1 MRISFILCLLALVAF
16 GCSAEKPSPTQP
28 ADDAP
33 AAPSVESPAS
43 HTAENAPPGDDAVTV
58 QIKDYDGLRA
68 LLAGKRGKVVVMDC
82 WSTWCSPCVKEF
94 PGLVELHKKYGPERV
109 ACVSLSFDYFGGK
122 DDTPEEHQEAVLEF
136 LRSKNATFD
145 NVLAGIP
152 ADDLYGLLGLET
164 ASVPAILVYDREGKV
179 ARQFEGEDARY
190 SEVDKLVAEL
200 IEQPD
205 TAHGQE

>member
-16 GCSAEKPSPTQP
+16 GCNAEKPSPTQP
-28 ADDAP
+28 ADNAP
-33 AAPSVESPAS
+33 AAPSVES
-43 HTAENAPPGDDAVTV
+43 PGDDAVTV
-58 QIKDYDGLRA
+58 QIKDYDGLRE

-94 PGLVELHKKYGPERV
+94 PGLVELHKKYGPQRV

-145 NVLAGIP
+145 NVLAGVP

-200 IEQPD
+200 IEQP
-205 TAHGQE
+205 